1 MTTATTTIEIKR
13 GIYNEII
20 SMPADVKTL
29 CNQLMEGV
37 RHAAKVDEHGGWE
50 FGLIDSNYKKGMVHA
65 INYDWYGVGYDQH
78 DGGFLAV
85 VQVREFYR
93 RKASRFAEIRK
104 SYFLLGTNEDGT
116 YFAHSVESRVIHHA
130 AKKGMDVV
138 KAVQDWIFDCD
149 YSRVIR
155 QGDLCLI
162 PVRSVKGE
170 KLETTDVVLEQS
182 HSLHAD
188 AIYENGSYYAINPN
202 LVHIPGTHPQRKLEG
217 KYKIVVGKRAAF
229 WSFAKPTLD

>member
-1 MTTATTTIEIKR
+1 MQQSITVTR
-13 GIYNEII
+13 GSYNEIT
-20 SMPADVKTL
+20 SMPADIKAL
-29 CNQLMEGV
+29 CNNLLDGV
-37 RHAAKVDEHGGWE
+37 RHAAKIDEHGGWE
-50 FGLIDSNYKKGMVHA
+50 FGILESNYNKGRIHA
-65 INYDWYGVGYDQH
+65 MNYDWYGVGYDQH

-85 VQVREFYR
+85 IQVREFYR
-93 RKASRFAEIRK
+93 RKANRFPEIRK
-104 SYFLLGTNEDGT
+104 SYFLIGQNEDAT
-116 YFAHSVESRVIHHA
+116 YFAHPVESRVIHHA

-138 KAVQDWIFDCD
+138 KSVQDWIFDCD

-170 KLETTDVVLEQS
+170 KLATTEVILEQS
-182 HSLHAD
+182 HRLMAD
-188 AIYENGSYYAINPN
+188 AIYENGSYYAVNPN
-202 LVHIPGTHPQRKLEG
+202 MVHLNDTHPTVQNLQG